1 MCAHPALS
9 VRTQSPV
16 CAVWPRAR
24 GVVTLTL
31 ERTPE
36 PGGGLRAR
44 VRVGVRAAV
53 PCRVCRCALCG
64 RADARC
70 AVAGAVV
77 SRLAAARAAVR
88 WTSAVGSRGSLSL
101 ARVAAAAAGAAR
113 AMRGRARTGGAGG
126 VRDGD
131 LSRVPC
137 D

>member
-70 AVAGAVV
+70 AVSGAVV
-77 SRLAAARAAVR
+77 SRLAAARALPPS
-88 WTSAVGSRGSLSL
+88 TLQPPSLIQL
-101 ARVAAAAAGAAR
+101 Y
-113 AMRGRARTGGAGG
+113 GGPQF
-126 VRDGD
+126 D
-131 LSRVPC
+131 LSIERHGRLASVGKGQNRGGNFIENWPLGRS
-137 D
+137 